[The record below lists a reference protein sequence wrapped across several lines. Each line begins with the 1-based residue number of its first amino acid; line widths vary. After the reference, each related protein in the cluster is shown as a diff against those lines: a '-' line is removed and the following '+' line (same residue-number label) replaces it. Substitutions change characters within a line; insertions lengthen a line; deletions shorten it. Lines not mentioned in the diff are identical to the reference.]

1 MSVPDAASIYIGT
14 YDGFHLLFAKHRLL
28 GWDGE
33 MKTAPQEV
41 EYANDAMIRA
51 LRILRSELGLPDR
64 VNYVDEAQKLID
76 AKG

>member
-1 MSVPDAASIYIGT
+1 MNVPDAASMYVGI
-14 YDGFHLLFAKHRLL
+14 YDGFHLVFAKHRLL

-33 MKTAPQEV
+33 MTTAPEEV

-51 LRILRSELGLPDR
+51 LRTLRRELGLPDR
-64 VNYVDEAQKLID
+64 MDYVDEAQKLID